1 MFVII
6 IVNEDIDYHHVLGT
20 WDTRREAEQALQR
33 EKDVMKKRDVGLGR
47 VTKMFVTGIWKIN

>member
-20 WDTRREAEQALQR
+20 WDTRKEAEQALQR
-33 EKDVMKKRDVGLGR
+33 EKDVMKKQDMGLDR